1 MDDQR
6 LYDAR
11 EIAQRLGLHLRTVQM
26 LFHQGKIRGMKIG
39 NRWKAYE
46 SDIQAYL
53 NAQRHA
59 AAVATGK
66 ESL

>member
-26 LFHQGKIRGMKIG
+26 LLTFPYLPQGDHRGG
-39 NRWKAYE
+39 FALEWA
-46 SDIQAYL
+46 
-53 NAQRHA
+53 
-59 AAVATGK
+59 
-66 ESL
+66 

>member
-1 MDDQR
+1 MDEQR

-11 EIAQRLGLHLRTVQM
+11 EISRRLGLHLRTVQM

-46 SDIQAYL
+46 SDLQAYL
-53 NAQRHA
+53 NAQRRA
-59 AAVATGK
+59 AEVVAGK

>member
-1 MDDQR
+1 MDAQK

-11 EIAQRLGLHLRTVQM
+11 EIAERLGLHLRTVQM
-26 LFHQGKIRGMKIG
+26 LFHEGKIRGMKIG

-53 NAQRHA
+53 TAQRRA
-59 AAVATGK
+59 AAVATGQ
-66 ESL
+66 EPL